1 MKIKILAILQK
12 ELKRRITIMLI
23 PHGKIKPR
31 KLSVSILFLAVALIS
46 WTSVTVWTGYIAGQ
60 HIDYIKTKTD
70 NKIMKIRLLFFADQI
85 EKTKNLFEKV
95 QVNDDKLR
103 SLLALD
109 SKKSIIEEGLGYNF
123 GEGGPTAAQA
133 NAFALILKGNINKID
148 SNFLS
153 LKTNMLKEQYNYMQK
168 SYTEIMSHI
177 QDQKSLFMAT
187 PRGWPAEG
195 RISSVYGFRYHPFFQ
210 TKDLHSGLDIANRKE
225 TPVRSTA
232 NGKVIFSGWQSGYG
246 NIIVIDHGY
255 NYRTAYAHLAKRLK
269 KVGDYVQRGD
279 EIALMGSTGA
289 TTGTH
294 VHYEVHYK
302 GKPVNP
308 MSYLQDY
315 FFTQSERNY
324 YDKKKFKKFA

>member
-1 MKIKILAILQK
+1 MKIFSHLKK
-12 ELKRRITIMLI
+12 ELKQRITIMLI

-31 KLSVSILFLAVALIS
+31 KLSVPILFLGIALFS
-46 WTSVTVWTGYIAGQ
+46 WTSVTVWAGYLAGQ
-60 HIDYIKTKTD
+60 HIDYLKTKTD

-85 EKTKNLFEKV
+85 EKTKNLFAKI
-95 QVNDDKLR
+95 QTNDDKLR

-109 SKKSIIEEGLGYNF
+109 SKKSIIEEGLGYTF

-133 NAFALILKGNINKID
+133 SAFALVLNGKLNKID

-153 LKTNMLKEQYNYMQK
+153 LRTNMIKEQYNYMQK
-168 SYTEIMSHI
+168 SYVEIMSHI
-177 QDQKSLFMAT
+177 RDQRSLFMAI

-195 RISSVYGFRYHPFFQ
+195 RISSGYGFRYHPFFQ
-210 TKDLHSGLDIANRKE
+210 TKDLHSGLDIANAKG
-225 TPVRSTA
+225 TSVRSTA

-255 NYRTAYAHLAKRLK
+255 HYRTAYAHLAKRLK
-269 KVGDYVQRGD
+269 KTGDYVQRGD
-279 EIALMGSTGA
+279 EIAIMGSTGA
-289 TTGTH
+289 ATGTH

-302 GKPVNP
+302 GKTVNP
-308 MSYLQDY
+308 ISYLQDY